1 MIRLYETIFGMAQPA
16 TLTISYTGGSGS
28 PQTIPIPTPIA
39 GSVGGV
45 AQTVMPAD
53 FTLAVRSIYQNG
65 GFWYLSATGV
75 NTFVP
80 WGSITS
86 ITAQ

>member
-1 MIRLYETIFGMAQPA
+1 MSAPT
-16 TLTISYTGGSGS
+16 TLTITFSGGSGS
-28 PQTIPIPTPIA
+28 PQTVPIPNSSA

-45 AQTVMPAD
+45 AQPVVPLD
-53 FTLAVRSIYQNG
+53 FTLAVKNIFQNG
-65 GFWYLSATGV
+65 GVWVVIAGV

-80 WGSITS
+80 WGQVTS

>member
-1 MIRLYETIFGMAQPA
+1 MAQPT
-16 TLTISYTGGSGS
+16 TLTITYISTPPSTTS
-28 PQTIPIPTPIA
+28 QVTIQIPTPIA

-45 AQTVMPAD
+45 AQTVVPQD
-53 FTLAVRSIYQNG
+53 FTQAVRNIFENG
-65 GFWYLSATGV
+65 GFWFVSATGV

-80 WGSITS
+80 WGQITS

>member
-1 MIRLYETIFGMAQPA
+1 MAAP
-16 TLTISYTGGSGS
+16 TNLTISFTGGSGS
-28 PQTIPIPTPIA
+28 PQTIPIPNASA

-45 AQTVMPAD
+45 AQPVVPQD
-53 FTLAVRSIYQNG
+53 FTAVVNRIYANG
-65 GFWYLSATGV
+65 GVWVVIAGV

-80 WGSITS
+80 WGQITS

>member
-1 MIRLYETIFGMAQPA
+1 MPA
-16 TLTISYTGGSGS
+16 PTPTSLTITFTGSGS
-28 PQTIPIPTPIA
+28 PQTIPIPNASA

-45 AQTVMPAD
+45 AQPVVPQD
-53 FTLAVRSIYQNG
+53 FTAVVNRIYANG
-65 GFWYLSATGV
+65 GVWVVIAGT

-80 WGSITS
+80 WTQITS